1 MPELLEQPQIH
12 TLGELLGLMDRQ
24 YRVPVFQRDYEW
36 QDDQIDDFTEDFF
49 AAGEQGSE
57 HFFGTLVF
65 SNNAPGPVYDGPD
78 NVRYVIDGQQR
89 IATSLITLAVIR
101 MHFLEIA
108 NLMPTQSGEL
118 LLHAMRLGMMTCV
131 GNPAASGLKSRPKLH
146 ANRTNQRFLATILS
160 DATTSFDEIFNAFRD
175 LPTNERDHSQ
185 KMYNA
190 TQRLRVNVVQR
201 IARHNKIEIDDSTE
215 SFEALVHTDSIQQ
228 VIDHLKKLSTSLLQ
242 KALFVEINIRTW
254 EDAFVIFEG
263 LNNRGLELSEKDLI
277 KNGLLARAYSA
288 DVHNPD
294 IFSQLEQRWD
304 ILTSRIAD
312 AKFSRFIRHFLLLTE
327 KEVPLNRVVRVLL
340 QHFFGKTAEAMLSE
354 LEHAAEAYEKITQPS
369 KEKDKKVRDLLSH
382 LNTLEAER
390 CFPIPL
396 AIKLRKLSVTH
407 EKQVL
412 RAVEIL
418 YFRRSS
424 IMARDNKAIEDD
436 LREVAALIF
445 SQGARA
451 VPEAIKKIQ
460 LLTPDDEEF
469 IEAFFRRRGMKDSIA
484 RYMLVEIE
492 NHLRGRRIARV
503 SHGSGTTLEHILP
516 KKPTQWRLS
525 EQEAELHSLMFS
537 RLGNL
542 TILTPERNSEIGN
555 KPFSAK
561 LQKYKKEAL
570 HINKY
575 VLLSNRW
582 SISNIVERQRILADY
597 AALTWPNG
605 PKKSAGRAGPS
616 RPD

>member
-89 IATSLITLAVIR
+89 IATSLITLAVLR
-101 MHFLEIA
+101 LHFLEIA
-108 NLMPTQSGEL
+108 NLMPEQSGDL

-131 GNPAASGLKSRPKLH
+131 GNPAASGLKSRPKLC

-160 DATTSFDEIFNAFRD
+160 NETSSFGDISEAFGD

-185 KMYNA
+185 KMHNA
-190 TQRLRVNVVQR
+190 VQRLRVNVVQR
-201 IARHNKIEIDDSTE
+201 IARHNNLNISESTE
-215 SFEALVHTDSIQQ
+215 SFKALVNTDSINQ
-228 VIDHLKKLSTSLLQ
+228 VIQHLKKLSTSLLQ

-277 KNGLLARAYSA
+277 KNGLLARGYSA

-304 ILTSRIAD
+304 TLTSRIAD
-312 AKFSRFIRHFLLLTE
+312 AKFARFIRHFLLLTE
-327 KEVPLNRVVRVLL
+327 KEVPLKRVVRILL
-340 QHFFGKTAEAMLSE
+340 QHFSGKTAEAMLSE
-354 LEHAAEAYEKITQPS
+354 LEKAAEAYEKITQPS
-369 KEKDKKVRDLLSH
+369 KEKDKKVRDLLSN

-407 EKQVL
+407 EKQIL
-412 RAVEIL
+412 RKVEIL

-436 LREVAALIF
+436 LREIAALIF
-445 SQGARA
+445 AQGARA
-451 VPEAIKKIQ
+451 VPEAVRKIQ
-460 LLTPDDEEF
+460 LLTPDDDEF
-469 IEAFFRRRGMKDSIA
+469 IEAFCRRRGMKDSIA
-484 RYMLVEIE
+484 RYMLVEVE
-492 NHLRGRRIARV
+492 NHLRGRSITRV
-503 SHGSGTTLEHILP
+503 SHGSETTLEHILP
-516 KKPTQWRLS
+516 KKPALWQLS
-525 EQEAELHSLMFS
+525 KQEAELHSVIVN

-542 TILTPERNSEIGN
+542 TILTRERNSEIGN
-555 KPFSAK
+555 KPFSTK
-561 LQKYKKEAL
+561 LLKYKKEAL
-570 HINKY
+570 LINQDVVKAKKW
-575 VLLSNRW
+575 LSG
-582 SISNIVERQRILADY
+582 NIVERQEILAAY
-597 AALTWPNG
+597 AASTWPNG
-605 PKKSAGRAGPS
+605 PKVSAGRAGDT
-616 RPD
+616 RAD